1 MKQTFS
7 LVLGGGAA
15 RWLAHIGVI
24 EQLEKIW
31 VAPVEIS
38 GTSIGAVIGAFY
50 AAGYTSKDMKKI
62 VQEVNLLSLVD
73 LDLKNWLLKWAK
85 ISKFLWK
92 YLGDMQFSELKIP
105 LSIVSTD
112 IDTGEKIVFREGR
125 VVDAIRASIGIPW
138 VFIPFK
144 YNGKHLV
151 DGGIMENLPIW
162 VIQSDGPV
170 IAVSVQI
177 DIKKRIRVKKSF
189 LFPDGTMLSN
199 SYGVLRK
206 MVGIMMTQNEIRS
219 IERRWTVV
227 LIRPERDDID
237 YYDCKKMN
245 LMIAEWYRS
254 AAPLVEYFNS

>member
-162 VIQSDGPV
+162 VIH
-170 IAVSVQI
+170 
-177 DIKKRIRVKKSF
+177 
-189 LFPDGTMLSN
+189 PDGTMLSN

-237 YYDCKKMN
+237 YYDFKKMN